1 MKSSYYKK
9 ILHIVPQYKIGGVES
24 MVASSVDEINKTI
37 NYKVLFIEK
46 TKNGVDVNENS
57 NFLFLESSFFLFP
70 FTLTKFIKT
79 IKRVNPDLIISSLWK
94 SNVYVLFMSYL
105 LGKQKIKCGIFI
117 HNTRFE
123 HFLDRAF
130 NILALKRFPIILTD
144 SNAATF
150 FLQNS
155 LKIKKH
161 IFTAPLILNKSNSK
175 GIKEFETN
183 KTLRAV
189 YTGRI
194 SKFKNIDI
202 IILLIEKLVQLNV
215 NLIFDIYG
223 IDEGYLND
231 LMKLVAEKKMDKYI
245 CYKGSFKYNKIDSIL
260 KNYQLYIQ
268 LSEFEGMAISVSDAI
283 RNGLVCFVNPVGEIK
298 YYSKDM
304 YNAVWLNLYR
314 HNFDEQINARAVF
327 LKNIILNE
335 DLLRS
340 ISNNSRNTFNDAI
353 LYSEN
358 MINIFQKI
366 LSVENENNTIY
377 YERR

>member
-105 LGKQKIKCGIFI
+105 LVKQKIKCGIFI

-150 FLQNS
+150 F
-155 LKIKKH
+155 
-161 IFTAPLILNKSNSK
+161 FT
-175 GIKEFETN
+175 E
-183 KTLRAV
+183 
-189 YTGRI
+189 
-194 SKFKNIDI
+194 
-202 IILLIEKLVQLNV
+202 
-215 NLIFDIYG
+215 
-223 IDEGYLND
+223 
-231 LMKLVAEKKMDKYI
+231 
-245 CYKGSFKYNKIDSIL
+245 
-260 KNYQLYIQ
+260 
-268 LSEFEGMAISVSDAI
+268 
-283 RNGLVCFVNPVGEIK
+283 
-298 YYSKDM
+298 
-304 YNAVWLNLYR
+304 
-314 HNFDEQINARAVF
+314 
-327 LKNIILNE
+327 
-335 DLLRS
+335 
-340 ISNNSRNTFNDAI
+340 
-353 LYSEN
+353 
-358 MINIFQKI
+358 
-366 LSVENENNTIY
+366 
-377 YERR
+377 